1 MKILVTGR
9 DGQVAQSLAERAA
22 GHELVFAA
30 RPDFD
35 LLDPASMDGTIE
47 RVRPDL
53 IVSAAAYTA
62 VDQAEDEPETAMA
75 VNGEAPGVIGR
86 AAARIDAAVLHLSTD
101 YVFDGSGERAWTE
114 DDRTAPIGTYG
125 KTKLAGE
132 EALAASGARYAILR
146 TAWVYSPF
154 GNNFV
159 KTMLRLA
166 ETRDALNVVADQY
179 GNPTSALDI
188 ADALLTVANR
198 WQAEP
203 RHGANSVY
211 HFAGT
216 GTTDWADFARAIF
229 AESVEH
235 GGPSCTVAGIP
246 AADYPTKAVRPA
258 NSRLD
263 CSRFAETFEHAAPPW
278 QSSLARTIERLLDRG
293 GASPLAGIG

>member
-9 DGQVAQSLAERAA
+9 EGQVARSLAERAR
-22 GHELVFAA
+22 GHELIFAA
-30 RPDFD
+30 RPSFD
-35 LLDPASMDGTIE
+35 LLDPPSVQQTIAD
-47 RVRPDL
+47 VRPDL

-62 VDQAEDEPETAMA
+62 VDQAEDEAEAAMA
-75 VNGEAPGVIGR
+75 ANGEAPGVIGR
-86 AAARIDAAVLHLSTD
+86 AAARIDAPVLHLSTD

-114 DDRTAPIGTYG
+114 NDATGPIGTYG
-125 KTKLAGE
+125 RTKLAGE

-179 GNPTSALDI
+179 GNPTSALDV
-188 ADALLTVANR
+188 ADALMAVATR
-198 WQAEP
+198 WRTEP
-203 RHGANSVY
+203 RHGVNSVY

-216 GTTDWADFARAIF
+216 GTTDWANFARAIF
-229 AESVEH
+229 AESAKH
-235 GGPSCTVAGIP
+235 GGPSCTVSGIP

-263 CSRFAETFEHAAPPW
+263 CSRFAETFGHAAPPW
-278 QSSLARTIERLLDRG
+278 EGSLAVTVERLLG
-293 GASPLAGIG
+293 GGRASPLAGIG